1 MVEWRRAG
9 PPLQPEGL
17 RPYPM
22 PDSFDL
28 RRYVAVLHRR
38 RWPIAAVIV
47 VTLVGVLALSF
58 LRDPVYT
65 SETRVLMRAITI
77 DPQLDRATPDEKL
90 ISPKTQQQLVLSTAV
105 AARAGRGMR
114 PPRSATRMLEQV
126 DVTVLPET
134 AVLLISFA
142 DSSPARA
149 QAGASAFAD
158 AYLTLRQ
165 EQARTVL
172 EQMARRV
179 ERQIADHGK
188 ELAAL
193 RTSPAGN
200 DRNQAAA
207 QEAQIRRDVLL
218 REVQT
223 LETQLL
229 SLSTIDVTPGQI
241 IEPASLPTSPTSPNH
256 PMDAALGLA
265 LGLALGVG
273 AAVVREWTADRM
285 VGQDELARL
294 LDRSV
299 LATVPVTEAWRNRD
313 EAFLVTAQE
322 PESRSAEAY
331 RALGM
336 KMIVLAAK
344 HDVRVVLVTS
354 AAPGEGK
361 TTTAANLAMVL
372 AEAGKDVLLISADLR
387 RPRLHDFFGL
397 NNGAGLS
404 TFLSDEAATWDV
416 GQKAANL
423 YVWSVSQR
431 LLLLPSGP
439 PVPRALKLLESD
451 AMRNML
457 KVQRDS
463 YDFVILDSSPTLSS
477 ADPLGLVPMVD
488 AVLFVADAKRTSA
501 TSVSTARDQ
510 FEQVGGTIVGAV
522 LNRAERRRGQSAYY
536 HVQTGRPRWH
546 AGTLRR
552 RYGRA
557 TGNGRD

>member
-1 MVEWRRAG
+1 MAEWRRAG
-9 PPLQPEGL
+9 PPLQPGGL
-17 RPYPM
+17 RPDPM

-38 RWPIAAVIV
+38 RWLIAAVIV
-47 VTLVGVLALSF
+47 VTLVGALALSF

-105 AARAGRGMR
+105 ATRAGRSMH
-114 PPRSATRMLEQV
+114 PPRSATRMLQQV

-142 DSSPARA
+142 DSTPARS

-158 AYLTLRQ
+158 AYLTLRE

-172 EQMARRV
+172 DQMARRV

-193 RTSPAGN
+193 GTSPAGN

-207 QEAQIRRDVLL
+207 QEAQIRRDVLIG
-218 REVQT
+218 EVQT

-229 SLSTIDVTPGQI
+229 SLSTIDVTPGLV
-241 IEPASLPTSPTSPNH
+241 IERASLPISPTSPNH

-299 LATVPVTEAWRNRD
+299 LATVPVTEVWRNRD

-354 AAPGEGK
+354 AGPGEGK

-404 TFLSDEAATWDV
+404 TFLSDEAASWDV
-416 GQKAANL
+416 GHQAAKL
-423 YVWSVSQR
+423 YAWSVGQR

-451 AMRNML
+451 AMRKML
-457 KVQRDS
+457 KAERDS

-501 TSVSTARDQ
+501 TSVSTVRDQ
-510 FEQVGGTIVGAV
+510 FEQVGGTIAGAV
-522 LNRAERRRGQSAYY
+522 LNRAERRRGHSAYY

-546 AGTLRR
+546 AGTPWRR
-552 RYGRA
+552 DGRA
-557 TGNGRD
+557 TGNGRG